1 MFDFKKHIFHRS
13 RSSSTIF
20 TKYIQIQS
28 QDTEASVSPSC
39 STSDSCST
47 SFRNDNDISDKCNIW
62 CSKRPNAT
70 DQEATLLFLN
80 LRDKYA
86 TDFDD
91 KKHIKSQLW
100 KKIAKEMA
108 DSGFKVG
115 EGKEAVE
122 KLRQKFANLQK
133 QYLKHIQHVKQT
145 GEEKREPPP
154 FFNEMHGILGHKD
167 KSNPKNL
174 QDTLEVTNDNTEES
188 ENEEV
193 NLEIVDKNVRIKNR
207 FSTHKTV
214 RPASTN
220 YQLINLLKEQHA
232 EDKEQRQKQ
241 FSSFENILLKQT
253 EQRERLLDQF
263 ERLIK
268 QKRKRTSSSDSE

>member
-1 MFDFKKHIFHRS
+1 LTLKSISFIDPAQAQQYLQNILK
-13 RSSSTIF
+13 
-20 TKYIQIQS
+20 IQS

-70 DQEATLLFLN
+70 DLEATLLFLN

-108 DSGFKVG
+108 DSGFNVG
-115 EGKEAVE
+115 EGEEAVE

-154 FFNEMHGILGHKD
+154 FFNEIVRYGARK
-167 KSNPKNL
+167 
-174 QDTLEVTNDNTEES
+174 ES
-188 ENEEV
+188 ETPYF
-193 NLEIVDKNVRIKNR
+193 LEGCVARALATAVPPPPDSVLPG
-207 FSTHKTV
+207 
-214 RPASTN
+214 RPS
-220 YQLINLLKEQHA
+220 I
-232 EDKEQRQKQ
+232 
-241 FSSFENILLKQT
+241 
-253 EQRERLLDQF
+253 
-263 ERLIK
+263 
-268 QKRKRTSSSDSE
+268 